1 MADFLCTTCGKT
13 FSRKTS
19 FFNHLSV
26 HKQEP
31 CECKECGKLLKNK
44 KQLANHLDSHR
55 TKTCIGCEK
64 VIPLNSRTHHDCGEP
79 SEKFKCDQ
87 CPYEAK
93 HFYENI
99 ELNITLKVHV
109 ISHHF
114 TQYFELTNSTMKDTN
129 GEFVETLHSSLRIHE
144 EKHGFKIVRKL
155 GTATHFKKPKIP

>member
-55 TKTCIGCEK
+55 TITCIGCEK
-64 VIPLNSRTHHDCGEP
+64 FIPLNSKGHHDCGEP

-93 HFYENI
+93 
-99 ELNITLKVHV
+99 
-109 ISHHF
+109 
-114 TQYFELTNSTMKDTN
+114 Q
-129 GEFVETLHSSLRIHE
+129 
-144 EKHGFKIVRKL
+144 
-155 GTATHFKKPKIP
+155 KPKLLRHTKVYNKKQRKHLYSIVSIVLRHLNAKII